1 MLRLCGSFNYKLYVF
16 CFFLDTKSASACKH
30 TCERTFSFCPL
41 PPSLFFCS
49 PKLLVF
55 FHFCLLCANIFLF
68 HLFFSLALY
77 PQSFLVFCLAL
88 LFLFSSMPSPLSFL
102 LLSPPLSS
110 GQLISDDVSEIFT
123 RFTNDYFT
131 RYGNTLSTKS
141 ANAQYDDSYLGN
153 YTITYTPSVRFS

>member
-1 MLRLCGSFNYKLYVF
+1 MAPLITSCMFFVFFSTPKVRQRVNTHVKELFLSALYLLHFFSVPLNCW
-16 CFFLDTKSASACKH
+16 CFF
-30 TCERTFSFCPL
+30 TFVSCAL
-41 PPSLFFCS
+41 TFFFSIC
-49 PKLLVF
+49 
-55 FHFCLLCANIFLF
+55 
-68 HLFFSLALY
+68 FFSLALY
-77 PQSFLVFCLAL
+77 PHSFLVFCLAL